1 MNFYKIVTIIAIVIL
16 IIFLT
21 ITGVVLNSSSK
32 EKIIFPPYISMCP
45 DYYVYN
51 ENSDECQGP
60 SIISSSLT
68 TTIDDNPINCNN
80 FRIRNKKIDDSESD
94 EDITGH
100 SFNQPG
106 MGPNSGICAKKKWAN
121 GCNVHWDGITNNEDV
136 CNKKNTENLN
146 LI

>member
-21 ITGVVLNSSSK
+21 ITGVVLNGSK
-32 EKIIFPPYISMCP
+32 QKIIFPPYISMCP

-51 ENSDECQGP
+51 ESSDKCQGP
-60 SIISSSLT
+60 SDIIST
-68 TTIDDNPINCNN
+68 TSTINIDGTDFSCNN
-80 FRIRNKKIDDSESD
+80 FRIYNKKIDTDTGEITD
-94 EDITGH
+94 EL
-100 SFNQPG
+100 FNAPG